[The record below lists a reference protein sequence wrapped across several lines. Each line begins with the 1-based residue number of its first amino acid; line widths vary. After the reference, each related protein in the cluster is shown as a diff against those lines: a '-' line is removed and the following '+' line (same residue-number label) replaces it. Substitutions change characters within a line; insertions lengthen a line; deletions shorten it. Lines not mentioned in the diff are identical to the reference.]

1 MLVLIFLYY
10 RICQSR
16 EGPHPPPPEISST
29 MPEPAGNVV
38 DVAEETGNF
47 KTLLNILSELEVPS
61 LRSMTLVDILKM
73 QREVT
78 VFAPTDEAFA
88 KLPEGTLESLTKE
101 QKLELVSR
109 HFVTGVIVLAADITI
124 GTEVETFGGES
135 INLSNIKGV
144 IGVSYKGSYINAV
157 SQDVKASN
165 GVIHVINE
173 VMLPGNVVDVAKAAG
188 NFKTLLKILSELE
201 VPSVK
206 SMTLVDFLKMQRE
219 VTVFAPT
226 DEAFAKLPKGT
237 LESLTKEQKLAIVSR
252 HFVPGVIILKADVT
266 GRVANVVTVHDNLLT
281 Q

>member
-1 MLVLIFLYY
+1 MYLYY
-10 RICQSR
+10 RKCKL
-16 EGPHPPPPEISST
+16 
-29 MPEPAGNVV
+29 GNVV
-38 DVAEETGNF
+38 DVAEGAGNF

-61 LRSMTLVDILKM
+61 LRSMKLVDILKM
-73 QREVT
+73 EREVT

-109 HFVTGVIVLAADITI
+109 HFVTGVIVLAADTI
-124 GTEVETFGGES
+124 EGTKVETFGGES

-144 IGVSYKGSYINAV
+144 IGVSYKGSYIDAV

-165 GVIHVINE
+165 GAIHVINE
-173 VMLPGNVVDVAKAAG
+173 VILPGNVVDVAKAAG
-188 NFKTLLKILSELE
+188 NFTTLLRILSELE
-201 VPSVK
+201 VPSLR

-226 DEAFAKLPKGT
+226 DEAFAKLLEGT

-266 GRVANVVTVHDNLLT
+266 GRVANVVTVHYNLLT
-281 Q
+281 QSLYLSPLSEENTLY